1 MRKLLLHIGRHK
13 TGTTSIQSFLQQ
25 NRADLLARYCY
36 FIPQSGRIKDGHAA
50 LAHPLQPR
58 NADARKDIEDPRL
71 IQTFVELKEELV
83 PQNLNSTVVISS
95 EGFQN
100 CKPGLVREA
109 FSDYDVRVVVYLRNQ
124 LDYLASSYA
133 QRVQAT
139 SYTGTLQDFYDDV
152 YLKGSNYARFL
163 QGWNDEFPN
172 EFLVRRYSSHDIVND
187 FLEHALKLPG
197 GALTVSA
204 GRRNPSLN
212 SVITQFK
219 LELNRRQPKEAPPQ
233 LLIYPLLPK
242 LNEQFPDPKLT
253 LPREIARHLV
263 EQCRDSDNAVA
274 ATYFGGAPLF
284 DYTDY
289 ACGDAVRMDD
299 ALFNDIYEALIAL
312 AKTTEAET
320 S

>member
-25 NRADLLARYCY
+25 NRAALLAKHGY
-36 FIPQSGRIKDGHAA
+36 FVPQSGRIKDGHAA

-71 IQTFVELKEELV
+71 IPSFVELKKELALQD
-83 PQNLNSTVVISS
+83 PDNTAVISS

-100 CKPGLVREA
+100 CKPELVREA
-109 FSDYDVRVVVYLRNQ
+109 FSDYDVSVIVYLRNQ

-139 SYTGTLQDFYDDV
+139 SYTGSLQDFYDDV
-152 YLKGSNYARFL
+152 YLKGNNYARFL
-163 QGWNDEFPN
+163 QGWNHEFPD

-187 FLEHALKLPG
+187 FLEHALKLPDG
-197 GALTVSA
+197 SLTVSA
-204 GRRNPSLN
+204 GRRNPSIN

-219 LELNRRQPKEAPPQ
+219 LELNRRQPKNAPPQ
-233 LLIYPLLPK
+233 LLIYPILPK
-242 LNEQFPDPKLT
+242 LNEQFPGPKFT
-253 LPREIARHLV
+253 LPPEIARHLV

-274 ATYFGGAPLF
+274 GTYFEGAPLF

-289 ACGDAVRMDD
+289 ACSDAAKMDD
-299 ALFNDIYEALIAL
+299 ALFNDIYETLIAL

>member
-13 TGTTSIQSFLQQ
+13 TGTTSIQRFLQQ
-25 NRADLLARYCY
+25 NRAALLAEHGY
-36 FIPQSGRIKDGHAA
+36 FVPQSGRIKDGHAG

-58 NADARKDIEDPRL
+58 NADARKDIKDPRL
-71 IQTFVELKEELV
+71 IATFVELKRELA
-83 PQNLNSTVVISS
+83 PQSPDTTVVISS

-100 CKPGLVREA
+100 CKPDLVRQA

-124 LDYLASSYA
+124 LDYLASSYV

-139 SYTGTLQDFYDDV
+139 SYTGTLEDFYDDV

-163 QGWNDEFPN
+163 KGWNNEFPN
-172 EFLVRRYSSHDIVND
+172 EFLVRRYSSNDIVND

-219 LELNRRQPKEAPPQ
+219 LALNRRQPKDAPPQ
-233 LLIYPLLPK
+233 LLIYPLLPR
-242 LNEQFPDPKLT
+242 LNEQFPGSKFT
-253 LPREIARHLV
+253 LPQEIARHLAQ
-263 EQCRDSDNAVA
+263 QCRDSDNAVA
-274 ATYFGGAPLF
+274 ATYFGDSQLF
-284 DYTDY
+284 DYTDF

-299 ALFNDIYEALIAL
+299 ALFNDIYDALIAL
-312 AKTTEAET
+312 AKTAELEA